1 MVKVDGAAVELD
13 TDGGPAVPLDNV
25 LEGSPPIDIDLVTDI
40 ALVGV
45 GAAELDG
52 LAEHEPYNV

>member
-1 MVKVDGAAVELD
+1 M
-13 TDGGPAVPLDNV
+13 PLDNV